1 MLLFPKGYILDRIME
16 YRPAWKPR
24 VMEWIEK
31 NASCVVSVDQVRP
44 SVHLLS
50 FPFPSYTPSRPP
62 HHAQAVEQYQ
72 DLYPLYIKYC
82 TEKII
87 AKIDIHI
94 GKNFE
99 GDGSMKEGWATTV
112 FIEKI

>member
-1 MLLFPKGYILDRIME
+1 
-16 YRPAWKPR
+16 
-24 VMEWIEK
+24 VCT
-31 NASCVVSVDQVRP
+31 SSH
-44 SVHLLS
+44 SLS
-50 FPFPSYTPSRPP
+50 PLTPHHAPP

-99 GDGSMKEGWATTV
+99 GDESMKEGWATTV
-112 FIEKI
+112 FIESCFGVAGEIG